1 MTILKGKLTTES
13 GTPFTTLLF
22 NPTLLQLDGQNVGT
36 GQYLFTS
43 DTPIFNSD
51 LPPKWYIAN
60 NQGLKYAVS
69 QTSRTEFAVSVYDN
83 DGTESNMDLSGV
95 EFEIDL

>member
-13 GTPFTTLLF
+13 GTPFVTLLY
-22 NPTLLQLDGQNVGT
+22 NPTLLQIDGENTST
-36 GQYLFTS
+36 GHYLFTS
-43 DTPIFNSD
+43 DVPLFNSD

-69 QTSRTEFAVSVYDN
+69 QTGRTTFEVSVYDET
-83 DGTESNMDLSGV
+83 GTESGADLSGV